1 MNIRVGK
8 DISLKWSILT
18 DGVPVPLEGR
28 ALSLTMTYP
37 DGKVQSLFFT
47 TEEHHVL
54 VSLLGRD
61 LTETGVYSLTLWE
74 NKGKGGQTAVDYIN
88 AFRLVANTSMED
100 KSVANNLRVAT
111 KNLGYSR
118 LEKTMGNGAGQEGW
132 GKEAPIGSRSIN
144 GSIYL
149 TVTGNTIETV
159 ERVQGSQGEAY
170 RCYFKALTSDG
181 GVIPN
186 LWRVGDQAYHKEYG
200 TERTYW
206 RKVVATNFTEGIDS
220 GMYHFVDLSAT
231 DCAEGSVEPQ
241 EKDEI
246 VQLGYRGDDAPERQ
260 VAIILSGEG
269 AESPYIRQ
277 HTGIKSYSLPEAEL
291 QIRPGDNSMSARV
304 SLLAGS
310 KGLKNLEEWDEV
322 EGNILQLQ
330 LDLIALQELLGIAQ
344 KEIEDNSASIAD
356 ALRDA
361 KDALENANAA
371 AIDAADAKQRFEEI
385 ADDEIISVAEK
396 HVLRTELA
404 RIKADYSDIKNEL
417 EQYEVEKEEELWA
430 AYENAYNAFKADL
443 ETKINTTGNVS
454 VGNLLTLQDTYYD
467 SRTLILDGIYKAA
480 KALADK
486 ANNAVA
492 KVEQSVKDVQ
502 EDVDTANTVAGE
514 AKAAAEQ
521 AQADADTAQAK
532 ADNAQ
537 AVADKADEKFDA
549 WAADDVIS
557 PVERK
562 GVKDELAF
570 IVADYND
577 IQNQI
582 SKYELS
588 DTETDKSIDNFTTYY
603 NWYKGNLEYVLNP
616 TNPNDILESGAVKIP
631 AAMNANQDGYYAART
646 VILEKI
652 AAAAKA
658 VADNAV
664 KIAEEAEKR
673 AEAIEEMQD
682 NINAAMET
690 LEDRMVGYEGNIA
703 EINARLDGVVENYFL
718 KGAPTLD
725 GEPVSDWVTD
735 LEKINHVGDTYT
747 NINPFTDDNGKVI
760 DEDAGKS
767 WRWCFCT
774 EDVTPSIE
782 VTDKQGN
789 KKRMH
794 WHPIA
799 DSDAVKALLEAS
811 KAMTNADGRART
823 FVTKAQPAPPYDE
836 GDLWLQGPEGDI
848 MVCKQGIHR
857 KAGESGNLDDWEKAG
872 KYVDDVGLADF
883 FEGAFSEAIKDVR
896 SQIDGKAETWYQ
908 EDDPSA
914 NWKDDI
920 TRDKHLGDLWYRP
933 SAQKNY
939 MYSLLDPS
947 GYGWKEI
954 DGVPDGVYDYVD
966 TKAQIFVGESK
977 PSAPYNINDLWL
989 KLVDGEATDI
999 YRCVESKTQE
1009 GSEEDNDWKLASY
1022 YTDSSTVAD
1031 FIRDTYGKDL
1041 EGLRAQVDGKAETWY
1056 QATDPSVSWA
1066 PSEKAKHEGDLWYNT
1081 TDGLSYIYRK
1091 GEDGKYVW
1099 EPIYSVPEEL
1109 YDALD
1114 SKSQIFVSISV
1125 PSPPYY
1131 KRDLWIV
1138 LDEKENATVIKRS
1151 LVDRVKGEGKK
1162 EDWVTACD
1170 YATKDEVDKNAGEVA
1185 ARFDSLE
1192 SDVDK
1197 AAAKLEDVYT
1207 KAEADGKIDASEAE
1221 AIAQA
1226 KAELEA
1232 AKTQLKEYT
1241 NNQIDGLSTGSQNL
1255 LVNSGFTGGFEV
1267 VALNSGST
1275 LKQMFD
1281 MFSPS
1286 LEYWDFMNTEAT
1298 ASEYTQTGKAAY
1310 LYGGM
1315 SSLSQSII
1323 HDIYPDKDYV
1333 LSFSAKG
1340 SGVDVY
1346 FGGVSATIPLTAN
1359 WDRYVWKLK
1368 TAASFTVK
1376 TLRFVPSGSMTI
1388 GDIKLEEG
1396 TIPSEWSISPYD
1408 NRSTMAKFE
1417 EGAYLQEL
1425 LKVPN
1430 KISPGSGFIETGVL
1444 NAGLIQMGDYT
1455 AGEMTRVTAGMSGN
1469 YDDEHSVAFFGGG
1482 NYAQAITTVGKYKAN
1497 PQYQP
1502 TQEELAEMA
1511 KIVLTHGGRAILEDA
1526 IVRGSIYAENGY
1538 FKGRVEANEGYFKGT
1553 VAARTVLTEVKQLT
1567 TYDDGYVIGEG
1578 TNTYYTTFYCPQLAE
1593 SAGVKTIYL
1602 PIAEQHKG
1610 MELSFFCDNRGETQK
1625 SSWQLQG
1632 SVYDSQ
1638 GHLDVINASTSNA
1651 AMSSYNTV
1659 ILSATNTMY
1668 RFISM
1673 PDQDRSNRYV
1683 WWAMQPVGGGTEYA

>member
-47 TEEHHVL
+47 TEEHHVM

-118 LEKTMGNGAGQEGW
+118 LEKTMGNGAGQEGG

-149 TVTGNTIETV
+149 TATGNTIETV

-206 RKVVATNFTEGIDS
+206 RKVVATNLTEGIDT
-220 GMYHFVDLSAT
+220 GAYHFVDLSAA

-246 VQLGYRGDDAPERQ
+246 VQLGYRGNDAPERQ

-291 QIRPGDNSMSARV
+291 QIRPGHNSMSARV
-304 SLLAGS
+304 SLLTGS

-344 KEIEDNSASIAD
+344 KDIESNSASIAD

-371 AIDAADAKQRFEEI
+371 AIDAADAKLRFEEI

-417 EQYEVEKEEELWA
+417 EQYEVEKEEELWT
-430 AYENAYNAFKADL
+430 AYEKAYNDFKADL
-443 ETKINTTGNVS
+443 EAKISTTGNVS

-467 SRTLILDGIYKAA
+467 KRTLLLDGIYKAA

-486 ANNAVA
+486 ANDAVA

-502 EDVDTANTVAGE
+502 RDVDTANTVAGE

-521 AQADADTAQAK
+521 AQADAK
-532 ADNAQ
+532 NAQ
-537 AVADKADEKFDA
+537 EAADSAQEAADKADEKFDA

-562 GVKDELAF
+562 SVKDELAF

-582 SKYELS
+582 AKYGLQ

-603 NWYKGNLEYVLNP
+603 NWYKGNLEYVLDPKN
-616 TNPNDILESGAVKIP
+616 AVDGVVEIP
-631 AAMNANQDGYYAART
+631 GAMNAHQDGYYAART

-664 KIAEEAEKR
+664 KIAEDAEKR
-673 AEAIEEMQD
+673 AEALEEVQG
-682 NINAAMET
+682 NINAAIET
-690 LEDRMVGYEGNIA
+690 LDDRMVGYEGNVA

-747 NINPFTDDNGKVI
+747 NINPFKDDKGDVI

-811 KAMTNADGRART
+811 NAMKNADGRART
-823 FVTKAQPAPPYDE
+823 FVTKAQPTPPYDE
-836 GDLWLQGPEGDI
+836 GDLWLQGPDGDI
-848 MVCKQGIHR
+848 MVCKEGIR
-857 KAGESGNLDDWEKAG
+857 RPKGDTTPADVLLKDWELACGYTDDSALNEFIDGSFSEVTKNYETLKGNVDAAGEKL
-872 KYVDDVGLADF
+872 
-883 FEGAFSEAIKDVR
+883 
-896 SQIDGKAETWYQ
+896 
-908 EDDPSA
+908 
-914 NWKDDI
+914 
-920 TRDKHLGDLWYRP
+920 
-933 SAQKNY
+933 KN
-939 MYSLLDPS
+939 
-947 GYGWKEI
+947 
-954 DGVPDGVYDYVD
+954 
-966 TKAQIFVGESK
+966 
-977 PSAPYNINDLWL
+977 
-989 KLVDGEATDI
+989 
-999 YRCVESKTQE
+999 
-1009 GSEEDNDWKLASY
+1009 
-1022 YTDSSTVAD
+1022 
-1031 FIRDTYGKDL
+1031 
-1041 EGLRAQVDGKAETWY
+1041 
-1056 QATDPSVSWA
+1056 
-1066 PSEKAKHEGDLWYNT
+1066 
-1081 TDGLSYIYRK
+1081 
-1091 GEDGKYVW
+1091 
-1099 EPIYSVPEEL
+1099 
-1109 YDALD
+1109 
-1114 SKSQIFVSISV
+1114 
-1125 PSPPYY
+1125 
-1131 KRDLWIV
+1131 
-1138 LDEKENATVIKRS
+1138 
-1151 LVDRVKGEGKK
+1151 
-1162 EDWVTACD
+1162 
-1170 YATKDEVDKNAGEVA
+1170 
-1185 ARFDSLE
+1185 
-1192 SDVDK
+1192 
-1197 AAAKLEDVYT
+1197 VYT
-1207 KAEADGKIDASEAE
+1207 IAQADGKISESEAK
-1221 AIAQA
+1221 AIAEA
-1226 KAELEA
+1226 KAELQKAENE
-1232 AKTQLKEYT
+1232 LKEYT
-1241 NNQIDGLSTGSQNL
+1241 NSQIDGLATGAQNL
-1255 LVNSGFTGGFEV
+1255 LVNSGFTGSFEV

-1275 LKQMFD
+1275 LKQMFE
-1281 MFSPS
+1281 MFSES
-1286 LEYWDFMNTEAT
+1286 LEYWKAQNAEAT
-1298 ASEYTQTGKAAY
+1298 TSEYTQTGKAAY
-1310 LYGGM
+1310 LYGSM

-1340 SGVDVY
+1340 SGVVVY
-1346 FGGVSATIPLTAN
+1346 FGGVEKNIPLTAN

-1368 TAASFTVK
+1368 TAASFDAK
-1376 TLRFVPSGSMTI
+1376 ILHFAPSGSMTI

-1430 KISPGSGFIETGVL
+1430 KISTDSGFIETGVL
-1444 NAGLIQMGDYT
+1444 NAGIIQMGDYT
-1455 AGEMTRVTAGMSGN
+1455 AGVMTRVTAGMSGN
-1469 YDDEHSVAFFGGG
+1469 YADKHSVAFFGGG
-1482 NYAQAITTVGKYKAN
+1482 SYAQAINTVTFYKEN
-1497 PQYQP
+1497 PKGTP
-1502 TQEELAEMA
+1502 SEGELAKMA

-1526 IVRGSIYAENGY
+1526 IVRGNIYANNGY
-1538 FKGRVEANEGYFKGT
+1538 FKGKIEADSGYFKGT

-1567 TYDDGYVIGEG
+1567 IHDDGYVIGEG
-1578 TNTYYTTFYCPQLAE
+1578 TGTYYTTFYCPQLAE

-1610 MELSFFCDNRGETQK
+1610 MELSFFCDNRGEAQK
-1625 SSWQLQG
+1625 ATWHLQG
-1632 SVYDSQ
+1632 SEYDSA

-1651 AMSSYNTV
+1651 AISSYNTV
-1659 ILSATNTMY
+1659 ILNATNTMY

-1673 PDQDRSNRYV
+1673 PDQKRENRHV

>member
-28 ALSLTMTYP
+28 TLSLTMTYP
-37 DGKVQSLFFT
+37 DGKVQSLLFT

-54 VSLLGRD
+54 VSLLGKD

-100 KSVANNLRVAT
+100 KSVASNLRVAT

-118 LEKTMGNGAGQEGW
+118 LEKTMGNGAGQEGG
-132 GKEAPIGSRSIN
+132 GKEAPIGSRNIN

-220 GMYHFVDLSAT
+220 GKYHFVDLSAA
-231 DCAEGSVEPQ
+231 DCAEGSAEPQ

-246 VQLGYRGDDAPERQ
+246 VQLGYRGNDAPERQ

-443 ETKINTTGNVS
+443 ETKISTTGNVS

-467 SRTLILDGIYKAA
+467 KRTLLLDGIYKAA

-486 ANNAVA
+486 ANDAVA

-502 EDVDTANTVAGE
+502 GDVDTANTVAGE

-521 AQADADTAQAK
+521 AQADAKSAQDA
-532 ADNAQ
+532 ADSAQ
-537 AVADKADEKFDA
+537 DAADEADEKFDA

-562 GVKDELAF
+562 SVKDELAF

-582 SKYELS
+582 TKYGLQ
-588 DTETDKSIDNFTTYY
+588 DTGTDKSIDNFTTYY
-603 NWYKGNLEYVLNP
+603 NWYKGNLEYVLDPKN
-616 TNPNDILESGAVKIP
+616 AVDGVVEIP
-631 AAMNANQDGYYAART
+631 DAMNAHQDGYYAART

-664 KIAEEAEKR
+664 KIAEDAEKR
-673 AEAIEEMQD
+673 AEALEEVQGS
-682 NINAAMET
+682 IYAAME
-690 LEDRMVGYEGNIA
+690 LLGDRMVGYEGNVA

-747 NINPFTDDNGKVI
+747 NINPFTDDEGNVI
-760 DEDAGKS
+760 DKDAGKS

-774 EDVTPSIE
+774 EGVTPSIE
-782 VTDKQGN
+782 VTDKQGK

-799 DSDAVKALLEAS
+799 DSDAVLALQKAAE
-811 KAMTNADGRART
+811 AMTNADGRART
-823 FVTKAQPAPPYDE
+823 FVTKAQPTPPYDE
-836 GDLWLQGPEGDI
+836 GDLWLQGPDGDI
-848 MVCKQGIHR
+848 MVCKEGTHR
-857 KAGESGNLDDWEKAG
+857 PKGDTTPANVLLKDWEKAG
-872 KYVDDVGLADF
+872 KYVDNDGLADF
-883 FEGAFSEAIKDVR
+883 FDGAFNEAIKEVR
-896 SQIDGKAETWYQ
+896 NQIDGKAETWYR
-908 EDDPSA
+908 EKDPSEE
-914 NWKDDI
+914 WKDDI
-920 TRDKHLGDLWYRP
+920 TRDRHLGDLWYNTTEK
-933 SAQKNY
+933 KNY
-939 MYSLLDPS
+939 IYQLVQ
-947 GYGWKEI
+947 GEGGARVYGWVEI

-966 TKAQIFVGESK
+966 TKAQIFVRPARPE
-977 PSAPYNINDLWL
+977 APYHTNDLWL
-989 KLVDGEATDI
+989 VLVD
-999 YRCVESKTQE
+999 SK
-1009 GSEEDNDWKLASY
+1009 
-1022 YTDSSTVAD
+1022 
-1031 FIRDTYGKDL
+1031 
-1041 EGLRAQVDGKAETWY
+1041 
-1056 QATDPSVSWA
+1056 
-1066 PSEKAKHEGDLWYNT
+1066 
-1081 TDGLSYIYRK
+1081 
-1091 GEDGKYVW
+1091 
-1099 EPIYSVPEEL
+1099 
-1109 YDALD
+1109 
-1114 SKSQIFVSISV
+1114 
-1125 PSPPYY
+1125 
-1131 KRDLWIV
+1131 
-1138 LDEKENATVIKRS
+1138 ATVIKRS
-1151 LVDRVKGEGKK
+1151 KATRLEKGTEDND
-1162 EDWVTACD
+1162 DWVLACGYTDDSALKEFIDGSFSTVTENYETLKGNVETA
-1170 YATKDEVDKNAGEVA
+1170 AE
-1185 ARFDSLE
+1185 
-1192 SDVDK
+1192 
-1197 AAAKLEDVYT
+1197 KLKDVYT
-1207 KAEADGKIDASEAE
+1207 KAEADGKIDEAEAE

-1226 KAELEA
+1226 KEDLAKAKDELE
-1232 AKTQLKEYT
+1232 KYT
-1241 NNQIDGLSTGSQNL
+1241 NNQIEGLATGAQNL
-1255 LVNSGFTGGFEV
+1255 LMNSGFTGSFEV

-1275 LKQMFD
+1275 LKQMFE
-1281 MFSPS
+1281 MFSES
-1286 LEYWDFMNTEAT
+1286 LEYWNAQNAEAT
-1298 ASEYTQTGKAAY
+1298 TSEYTQTGKAAY
-1310 LYGGM
+1310 LYGSM

-1323 HDIYPDKDYV
+1323 HGIYPDKDYV

-1340 SGVDVY
+1340 SGVVVY
-1346 FGGVSATIPLTAN
+1346 FGGVSKSIPLTAN

-1368 TAASFTVK
+1368 TAASFDAK
-1376 TLRFVPSGSMTI
+1376 ILHFAPSGSMTI

-1430 KISPGSGFIETGVL
+1430 KISTDSGFIETGVL
-1444 NAGLIQMGDYT
+1444 NAGIIQMGDYT
-1455 AGEMTRVTAGMSGN
+1455 AGVMTRVTAGMSGN
-1469 YDDEHSVAFFGGG
+1469 YADKHSVAFFGGG
-1482 NYAQAITTVGKYKAN
+1482 SYAQAINTVTYYKE
-1497 PQYQP
+1497 PP
-1502 TQEELAEMA
+1502 TVTPSEEVLKDMA

-1526 IVRGSIYAENGY
+1526 IVRGDIYANNGY
-1538 FKGRVEANEGYFKGT
+1538 FKGKIEADSGYFKGT

-1567 TYDDGYVIGEG
+1567 THDDGYVIGEG
-1578 TNTYYTTFYCPQLAE
+1578 TNTYYTTFYCPQLT
-1593 SAGVKTIYL
+1593 SDKGVKTIYL

-1610 MELSFFCDNRGETQK
+1610 MELSFFCDNRGEAQK
-1625 SSWQLQG
+1625 ASWQLQG

-1638 GHLDVINASTSNA
+1638 GHLDVINASTSNS

-1659 ILSATNTMY
+1659 ILNATNTMY

-1683 WWAMQPVGGGTEYA
+1683 WWAMQPVGGGTEYT

>member
-18 DGVPVPLEGR
+18 DGVAVPLEGR
-28 ALSLTMTYP
+28 TLSLTMTYP
-37 DGKVQSLFFT
+37 DGKVQRLLFT

-54 VSLLGRD
+54 VSLLGKD

-100 KSVANNLRVAT
+100 KSVASNLRVAT
-111 KNLGYSR
+111 KNLGYST
-118 LEKTMGNGAGQEGW
+118 LEKTMGNGAGQEGG

-206 RKVVATNFTEGIDS
+206 RKVVATNLTEGIDT
-220 GMYHFVDLSAT
+220 GAYHFVDLSAA
-231 DCAEGSVEPQ
+231 DCAEGSAEPQ

-246 VQLGYRGDDAPERQ
+246 VQLGYRGNDAPERQ

-277 HTGIKSYSLPEAEL
+277 HTGIKGYSLPEAEL
-291 QIRPGDNSMSARV
+291 QIRPGNNSMSARV

-371 AIDAADAKQRFEEI
+371 AIDAADAKLRFEEI

-417 EQYEVEKEEELWA
+417 EQYEVEKEEELWS
-430 AYENAYNAFKADL
+430 AYEKAYNAFKADL
-443 ETKINTTGNVS
+443 ETKISTTGNVS

-467 SRTLILDGIYKAA
+467 KRTLLLDGIYKAA

-502 EDVDTANTVAGE
+502 GDVDTANTVAGE
-514 AKAAAEQ
+514 AKEAAEQ
-521 AQADADTAQAK
+521 AQADAK
-532 ADNAQ
+532 NAQ
-537 AVADKADEKFDA
+537 DAADSAQEAADKADEKFDA

-562 GVKDELAF
+562 SVKDELAF

-582 SKYELS
+582 AKYGLQ
-588 DTETDKSIDNFTTYY
+588 DTGTDKSIDNFTTYY
-603 NWYKGNLEYVLNP
+603 NWYKGNLEYVLDPKN
-616 TNPNDILESGAVKIP
+616 AVDGVVEIP
-631 AAMNANQDGYYAART
+631 GAMNAHQDGYYAART

-664 KIAEEAEKR
+664 KIAEDAEKR
-673 AEAIEEMQD
+673 AEALEEVQG
-682 NINAAMET
+682 NINAAIET
-690 LEDRMVGYEGNIA
+690 LDDRMVGFEGNVA

-718 KGAPTLD
+718 KGAPTFTN
-725 GEPVSDWVTD
+725 EPAISWIEAGGKEP
-735 LEKINHVGDTYT
+735 LNHVGDTYT
-747 NINPFTDDNGKVI
+747 NVNPFTDDKGEVI
-760 DEDAGKS
+760 DKDAGKS
-767 WRWCFCT
+767 WRWCYCT
-774 EDVTPSIE
+774 DQTILKDIPYIE
-782 VTDKQGN
+782 ITIEGHTYKF
-789 KKRMH
+789 H

-799 DSDAVKALLEAS
+799 DSDAVLALQKAAE
-811 KAMTNADGRART
+811 AMTNADGRART
-823 FVTKAQPAPPYDE
+823 FVTKAQPTPPYDE
-836 GDLWLQGPEGDI
+836 GDLWLQGPDGDI
-848 MVCKQGIHR
+848 MVCKEGIR
-857 KAGESGNLDDWEKAG
+857 RPKGDTTPADVLLKDWEKAG
-872 KYVDDVGLADF
+872 KYVDNDGLADF
-883 FEGAFSEAIKDVR
+883 FDGAFNEAIKDVQN
-896 SQIDGKAETWYQ
+896 QIDGKAETWYQ
-908 EDDPSA
+908 EKDPSGE
-914 NWKDDI
+914 WKDNI
-920 TRDKHLGDLWYRP
+920 TRDKHIGDLWYNTTEN
-933 SAQKNY
+933 KNY
-939 MYSLLDPS
+939 IYRLLDS
-947 GYGWKEI
+947 GGYGWVEI

-966 TKAQIFVGESK
+966 TKAQIFVRPARPE
-977 PSAPYNINDLWL
+977 APYHVNDLWL
-989 KLVDGEATDI
+989 VLVD
-999 YRCVESKTQE
+999 
-1009 GSEEDNDWKLASY
+1009 
-1022 YTDSSTVAD
+1022 
-1031 FIRDTYGKDL
+1031 
-1041 EGLRAQVDGKAETWY
+1041 
-1056 QATDPSVSWA
+1056 
-1066 PSEKAKHEGDLWYNT
+1066 AK
-1081 TDGLSYIYRK
+1081 
-1091 GEDGKYVW
+1091 
-1099 EPIYSVPEEL
+1099 
-1109 YDALD
+1109 
-1114 SKSQIFVSISV
+1114 
-1125 PSPPYY
+1125 
-1131 KRDLWIV
+1131 
-1138 LDEKENATVIKRS
+1138 ATVIKRS
-1151 LVDRVKGEGKK
+1151 METRLKKGTESDD
-1162 EDWVTACD
+1162 DWVPACSYTDDSALKEFIDGSFSKVTAN
-1170 YATKDEVDKNAGEVA
+1170 YEELKGNVD
-1185 ARFDSLE
+1185 
-1192 SDVDK
+1192 
-1197 AAAKLEDVYT
+1197 AAAKELEDVYR
-1207 KAEADGKIDASEAE
+1207 KSEADGKIDEAE
-1221 AIAQA
+1221 AKAIAQA
-1226 KAELEA
+1226 KAELQK
-1232 AKTQLKEYT
+1232 AKKELEEYT
-1241 NNQIDGLSTGSQNL
+1241 NNQIGGLATGAQNL

-1275 LKQMFD
+1275 LKQMFE
-1281 MFSPS
+1281 MFSAK
-1286 LEYWDFMNTEAT
+1286 LEYWNAQNAEAT
-1298 ASEYTQTGKAAY
+1298 TSEYTQTGKAAY
-1310 LYGGM
+1310 LYGSM

-1340 SGVDVY
+1340 SGVVVY
-1346 FGGVSATIPLTAN
+1346 FGGVEKNIPLTAN

-1368 TAASFTVK
+1368 TAASFDAK
-1376 TLRFVPSGSMTI
+1376 ILHFAPSGSMTI

-1430 KISPGSGFIETGVL
+1430 KISTDSGFIETGVL
-1444 NAGLIQMGDYT
+1444 NAGIIQMGDYT
-1455 AGEMTRVTAGMSGN
+1455 AGVMTRVTAGMSGN
-1469 YDDEHSVAFFGGG
+1469 YADEHSVAFFGGG
-1482 NYAQAITTVGKYKAN
+1482 SYAQALNTVTYYRENAKGT
-1497 PQYQP
+1497 PS
-1502 TQEELAEMA
+1502 EGELAEMA

-1526 IVRGSIYAENGY
+1526 IVRGDIYANNGY
-1538 FKGRVEANEGYFKGT
+1538 FKGKIEADSGYFKGT

-1567 TYDDGYVIGEG
+1567 IHDDGYVIGEG
-1578 TNTYYTTFYCPQLAE
+1578 TGTYYTTFYCPQLAE

-1610 MELSFFCDNRGETQK
+1610 MELSFFCDNRGEAQK
-1625 SSWQLQG
+1625 ATWHLQG
-1632 SVYDSQ
+1632 SEYDSA

-1651 AMSSYNTV
+1651 AISSYNTV
-1659 ILSATNTMY
+1659 ILNATNTMY

-1673 PDQDRSNRYV
+1673 PDQKRDNRYV

>member
-8 DISLKWSILT
+8 DISLVWTILT
-18 DGVPVPLEGR
+18 EGMPEPLEGR
-28 ALSLTMTYP
+28 ELRLDVTDPSGAVTTVPFSVTENKVEFNLY
-37 DGKVQSLFFT
+37 GK
-47 TEEHHVL
+47 
-54 VSLLGRD
+54 D
-61 LTETGVYSLTLWE
+61 LAKTGAYTLTLWE
-74 NKGKGGQTAVDYIN
+74 NKGDVGQTAVDCVS
-88 AFRLVANTSMED
+88 AFRLVENTLLED
-100 KSVANNLRVAT
+100 DEEEGSNMRAAT
-111 KNLGYSR
+111 VDLGYSNLGHAISVVAVGGGAGR
-118 LEKTMGNGAGQEGW
+118 GTRHINGA
-132 GKEAPIGSRSIN
+132 I
-144 GSIYL
+144 L
-149 TVTGNTIETV
+149 MTVTGNTIEAV
-159 ERVQGSQGEAY
+159 NERETGFGRVY
-170 RCYFKALTSDG
+170 RCYWKKISNGEAAG
-181 GVIPN
+181 N
-186 LWRVGDQAYHKEYG
+186 LWEIGDQAVCSSLG
-200 TERTYW
+200 GGRAYW
-206 RKVVATNFTEGIDS
+206 RLVTGTDMSEGEDMP
-220 GMYHFVDLSAT
+220 GYHFVDLSAT

-246 VQLGYRGDDAPERQ
+246 VQLGYRGNDAPERQ

-269 AESPYIRQ
+269 AGSPYIRQ

-330 LDLIALQELLGIAQ
+330 LGLIALQELLGIAQ

-371 AIDAADAKQRFEEI
+371 AIDAADAKLRFEEI

-417 EQYEVEKEEELWA
+417 EQYEVEKEEELWV

-454 VGNLLTLQDTYYD
+454 VGNLLALQDTYYNK
-467 SRTLILDGIYKAA
+467 RTLLLDGIYKAA

-486 ANNAVA
+486 ANNAAA
-492 KVEQSVKDVQ
+492 KVEESVKDVQ
-502 EDVDTANTVAGE
+502 EDVKTANTVANE
-514 AKAAAEQ
+514 AKSAAEQ
-521 AQADADTAQAK
+521 AKADAKNAQDA

-537 AVADKADEKFDA
+537 DAADNADAKFDS

-562 GVKDELAF
+562 SVKDELAF

-582 SKYELS
+582 AKYGLQ
-588 DTETDKSIDNFTTYY
+588 DTGTDKSIDNFTTYY
-603 NWYKGNLEYVLNP
+603 NWYKGNLEYVLDPKN
-616 TNPNDILESGAVKIP
+616 AVDGVVEIP
-631 AAMNANQDGYYAART
+631 DAMNAHQDGYYAART

-664 KIAEEAEKR
+664 KIAEDAEKR
-673 AEAIEEMQD
+673 AEALEEVQD
-682 NINAAMET
+682 NITAAMET
-690 LEDRMVGYEGNIA
+690 LEDRMVGYEDNIA

-747 NINPFTDDNGKVI
+747 NINPFTDDEGDVI

-823 FVTKAQPAPPYDE
+823 FVTKAQPTPPYDE
-836 GDLWLQGPEGDI
+836 GDLWLQGPDGDI
-848 MVCKQGIHR
+848 MVCKEGIR
-857 KAGESGNLDDWEKAG
+857 RPKGDTTPADVLLKDWEKAG
-872 KYVDDVGLADF
+872 KYVDNDGLADF
-883 FEGAFSEAIKDVR
+883 FDGAFNEAIKDVQN
-896 SQIDGKAETWYQ
+896 QIDGKAETWYR
-908 EDDPSA
+908 EKDPSGE
-914 NWKDDI
+914 WKDNI
-920 TRDKHLGDLWYRP
+920 TRDKHIGDLWYNTTEK
-933 SAQKNY
+933 KNY
-939 MYSLLDPS
+939 IYRPLDS
-947 GYGWKEI
+947 GGYGWVEI

-966 TKAQIFVGESK
+966 TKAQIFVRPARPE
-977 PSAPYNINDLWL
+977 APYHVNDLWL
-989 KLVDGEATDI
+989 VLVD
-999 YRCVESKTQE
+999 
-1009 GSEEDNDWKLASY
+1009 
-1022 YTDSSTVAD
+1022 
-1031 FIRDTYGKDL
+1031 
-1041 EGLRAQVDGKAETWY
+1041 
-1056 QATDPSVSWA
+1056 
-1066 PSEKAKHEGDLWYNT
+1066 AK
-1081 TDGLSYIYRK
+1081 
-1091 GEDGKYVW
+1091 
-1099 EPIYSVPEEL
+1099 
-1109 YDALD
+1109 
-1114 SKSQIFVSISV
+1114 
-1125 PSPPYY
+1125 
-1131 KRDLWIV
+1131 
-1138 LDEKENATVIKRS
+1138 ATVIKRS
-1151 LVDRVKGEGKK
+1151 METRLKKGTESDD
-1162 EDWVTACD
+1162 DWVPACSYTDDSALKEFIDGSFSKVTAN
-1170 YATKDEVDKNAGEVA
+1170 YEELKGNVD
-1185 ARFDSLE
+1185 
-1192 SDVDK
+1192 
-1197 AAAKLEDVYT
+1197 AAAKELEDVYR
-1207 KAEADGKIDASEAE
+1207 KSEADGKIDEAE
-1221 AIAQA
+1221 AKAIAQA
-1226 KAELEA
+1226 KAELQK
-1232 AKTQLKEYT
+1232 AKKELEEYT
-1241 NNQIDGLSTGSQNL
+1241 NNQIEGLATGAQNL
-1255 LVNSGFTGGFEV
+1255 LVNSGFTGSFEV

-1275 LKQMFD
+1275 LKQMFE
-1281 MFSPS
+1281 MFSES
-1286 LEYWDFMNTEAT
+1286 LEYWKAQNAEAT
-1298 ASEYTQTGKAAY
+1298 TSEYTQTGKAAY
-1310 LYGGM
+1310 LYGSM

-1340 SGVDVY
+1340 SGVVVY
-1346 FGGVSATIPLTAN
+1346 FGGVEKHIPLTAN

-1368 TAASFTVK
+1368 TAASFDAK
-1376 TLRFVPSGSMTI
+1376 ILHFAPSGSMTI

-1430 KISPGSGFIETGVL
+1430 KINQDSGFIETGVL
-1444 NAGLIQMGDYT
+1444 NAGIIQMGDYT

-1469 YDDEHSVAFFGGG
+1469 YADKHSVAFFGGG
-1482 NYAQAITTVGKYKAN
+1482 SYAQAINTVTYYIEN
-1497 PQYQP
+1497 PKVTP
-1502 TQEELAEMA
+1502 SEEVLKDMA

-1526 IVRGSIYAENGY
+1526 IVRGDIYANNGY
-1538 FKGRVEANEGYFKGT
+1538 FKGKIEADSGYFKGT

-1567 TYDDGYVIGEG
+1567 IHDDGYVIGEG
-1578 TNTYYTTFYCPQLAE
+1578 TGTYYTTFYCPQLAE

-1610 MELSFFCDNRGETQK
+1610 MELSFFCDNRGEAQK
-1625 SSWQLQG
+1625 ATWHLQG
-1632 SVYDSQ
+1632 SEYDSA

-1651 AMSSYNTV
+1651 AISSYNTV
-1659 ILSATNTMY
+1659 ILNATNTMY

>member
-8 DISLKWSILT
+8 DISLVWTILT
-18 DGVPVPLEGR
+18 EGMPEPLEGR
-28 ALSLTMTYP
+28 ELRLDVTDPSGAVTTVPFSVTENKVEFNLY
-37 DGKVQSLFFT
+37 GK
-47 TEEHHVL
+47 
-54 VSLLGRD
+54 D
-61 LTETGVYSLTLWE
+61 LAKTGAYTLTLWE
-74 NKGKGGQTAVDYIN
+74 NKGDVGQTAVDCVS
-88 AFRLVANTSMED
+88 AFRLVENTLLED
-100 KSVANNLRVAT
+100 DEEEGSNMRAAT
-111 KNLGYSR
+111 VDLGYSNLGHAISVVAVGGGAGR
-118 LEKTMGNGAGQEGW
+118 GTRHINGA
-132 GKEAPIGSRSIN
+132 I
-144 GSIYL
+144 L
-149 TVTGNTIETV
+149 MTVTGNTIEAV
-159 ERVQGSQGEAY
+159 NERETGFGRVY
-170 RCYFKALTSDG
+170 RCYWKKISNGEAAG
-181 GVIPN
+181 N
-186 LWRVGDQAYHKEYG
+186 LWEIGDQAVCSSLG
-200 TERTYW
+200 GGRAYW
-206 RKVVATNFTEGIDS
+206 RLVTGTDMSEGEDMP
-220 GMYHFVDLSAT
+220 GYHFVDLSAT

-246 VQLGYRGDDAPERQ
+246 VQLGYRGNDAPERQ

-277 HTGIKSYSLPEAEL
+277 HTGIKGYSLPEAEL

-443 ETKINTTGNVS
+443 ETKISTTGNVS
-454 VGNLLTLQDTYYD
+454 VGYLLTLQDTYYD
-467 SRTLILDGIYKAA
+467 TRTLLLDGIYKAA

-502 EDVDTANTVAGE
+502 GDVDTANTVAGE
-514 AKAAAEQ
+514 AKAAADK
-521 AQADADTAQAK
+521 AQADAK
-532 ADNAQ
+532 NAQ
-537 AVADKADEKFDA
+537 EAADSAQEAADKADEKFDA

-562 GVKDELAF
+562 SVKDELAF
-570 IVADYND
+570 VVADYND

-582 SKYELS
+582 AKYGLQ
-588 DTETDKSIDNFTTYY
+588 DTGTDKSIDNFTTYY
-603 NWYKGNLEYVLNP
+603 NWYKGNLEYVLDPKN
-616 TNPNDILESGAVKIP
+616 AVDGVVEIP
-631 AAMNANQDGYYAART
+631 GAMNAHQDGYYAART

-664 KIAEEAEKR
+664 KIAEDAEKR
-673 AEAIEEMQD
+673 AEALEEVQG
-682 NINAAMET
+682 NINAAIET
-690 LEDRMVGYEGNIA
+690 LDDRMVGYEGNVA

-718 KGAPTLD
+718 KGAPTLN
-725 GEPVSDWVTD
+725 GEPVSDWETD

-747 NINPFTDDNGKVI
+747 NINPFKDDKGDVI

-774 EDVTPSIE
+774 ENITPHIKVTGK
-782 VTDKQGN
+782 DG
-789 KKRMH
+789 KKHYVH

-811 KAMTNADGRART
+811 NAMKNADGRART
-823 FVTKAQPAPPYDE
+823 FVTKAQPTPPYDE
-836 GDLWLQGPEGDI
+836 GDLWLQGPDGDI
-848 MVCKQGIHR
+848 MVCKEGIR
-857 KAGESGNLDDWEKAG
+857 RPKGDTTPADVLLKDWEKAG
-872 KYVDDVGLADF
+872 KYVDNDGLADF
-883 FEGAFSEAIKDVR
+883 FDGAFNEAIKDVQN
-896 SQIDGKAETWYQ
+896 QIDGKAETWYQ
-908 EDDPSA
+908 EKDPSGE
-914 NWKDDI
+914 WKDNI
-920 TRDKHLGDLWYRP
+920 TRDKHIGDLWYKP

-939 MYSLLDPS
+939 IYSRLDP
-947 GYGWKEI
+947 GHGWKEI

-966 TKAQIFVGESK
+966 TKAQIFVRPARPE
-977 PSAPYNINDLWL
+977 APYHVNDLWL
-989 KLVDGEATDI
+989 VLVD
-999 YRCVESKTQE
+999 
-1009 GSEEDNDWKLASY
+1009 
-1022 YTDSSTVAD
+1022 
-1031 FIRDTYGKDL
+1031 
-1041 EGLRAQVDGKAETWY
+1041 
-1056 QATDPSVSWA
+1056 
-1066 PSEKAKHEGDLWYNT
+1066 AK
-1081 TDGLSYIYRK
+1081 
-1091 GEDGKYVW
+1091 
-1099 EPIYSVPEEL
+1099 
-1109 YDALD
+1109 
-1114 SKSQIFVSISV
+1114 
-1125 PSPPYY
+1125 
-1131 KRDLWIV
+1131 
-1138 LDEKENATVIKRS
+1138 ATVIKRS
-1151 LVDRVKGEGKK
+1151 METRLKKGTESDD
-1162 EDWVTACD
+1162 DWVPACSYTDDSALKEFIDGSFSKVTAN
-1170 YATKDEVDKNAGEVA
+1170 YEELKGN
-1185 ARFDSLE
+1185 
-1192 SDVDK
+1192 VDK
-1197 AAAKLEDVYT
+1197 AAANLKNVYT
-1207 KAEADGKIDASEAE
+1207 KADANGVISEAE
-1221 AIAQA
+1221 ARAIAQA
-1226 KAELEA
+1226 KAELQK
-1232 AKTQLKEYT
+1232 AKKELEEYT
-1241 NNQIDGLSTGSQNL
+1241 SNQIDGLATGAQNL
-1255 LVNSGFTGGFEV
+1255 LVNSGFTGSFEV

-1275 LKQMFD
+1275 LKQMFE
-1281 MFSPS
+1281 MFSES
-1286 LEYWDFMNTEAT
+1286 LEYWNAQNAEAT
-1298 ASEYTQTGKAAY
+1298 TSEYTQTGKAAY
-1310 LYGGM
+1310 LYGSM

-1340 SGVDVY
+1340 SGVVVY
-1346 FGGVSATIPLTAN
+1346 FGGVEKYIPLTAN

-1368 TAASFTVK
+1368 TAASFDAK
-1376 TLRFVPSGSMTI
+1376 ILHFAPSGSMTI

-1444 NAGLIQMGDYT
+1444 NAGIIQMGDYT

-1469 YDDEHSVAFFGGG
+1469 YADEHSVAFFGGG
-1482 NYAQAITTVGKYKAN
+1482 SYAQALATVTHYREN
-1497 PQYQP
+1497 PTVKP
-1502 TQEELAEMA
+1502 SEEVLETMA

-1526 IVRGSIYAENGY
+1526 IVRGDIYANNGY
-1538 FKGRVEANEGYFKGT
+1538 FKGKIEADSGYFKGT

-1567 TYDDGYVIGEG
+1567 RDDDGYVIGEG
-1578 TNTYYTTFYCPQLAE
+1578 TGTYYTTFYCPQLTGDK
-1593 SAGVKTIYL
+1593 GVKTIYL

-1659 ILSATNTMY
+1659 ILNATNTMY

>member
-8 DISLKWSILT
+8 DISLVWTILT
-18 DGVPVPLEGR
+18 EGMPEPLEGR
-28 ALSLTMTYP
+28 ELRLDVTDPSGAVTTVPFSVTENKVGFSLY
-37 DGKVQSLFFT
+37 GK
-47 TEEHHVL
+47 
-54 VSLLGRD
+54 D
-61 LTETGVYSLTLWE
+61 LAKTGAYTLTLWE
-74 NKGKGGQTAVDYIN
+74 NKGKEGQTAVDCVS
-88 AFRLVANTSMED
+88 AFRLVENTLLED
-100 KSVANNLRVAT
+100 DEEEGSNMRAAT
-111 KNLGYSR
+111 VDLGYAS
-118 LEKTMGNGAGQEGW
+118 LEHAVSVVAVGGGAGRGTRHINGA
-132 GKEAPIGSRSIN
+132 I
-144 GSIYL
+144 L
-149 TVTGNTIETV
+149 MTVTGNTIEAV
-159 ERVQGSQGEAY
+159 NERETNFGRVY
-170 RCYFKALTSDG
+170 RCYWKKTSNG
-181 GVIPN
+181 EAAGN
-186 LWRVGDQAYHKEYG
+186 LWEIGDQAVCSSLG
-200 TERTYW
+200 GGRTYW
-206 RKVVATNFTEGIDS
+206 RLVTGTDMSEGEDMP
-220 GMYHFVDLSAT
+220 GYHFVDLSAT
-231 DCAEGSVEPQ
+231 DCAEGSAEPQ

-246 VQLGYRGDDAPERQ
+246 VQLGYRGNDAPERQ

-291 QIRPGDNSMSARV
+291 QIRPGHNSMSARV

-344 KEIEDNSASIAD
+344 KDIESNSASIAD

-404 RIKADYSDIKNEL
+404 RIKADYSDINNEL

-443 ETKINTTGNVS
+443 ETKITTTGNVS

-467 SRTLILDGIYKAA
+467 TRTLLLDGIYKAA

-502 EDVDTANTVAGE
+502 GDVDTANTVAGE

-521 AQADADTAQAK
+521 AQADAK
-532 ADNAQ
+532 NAQ
-537 AVADKADEKFDA
+537 EAADSAQEAADKADEKFDA

-562 GVKDELAF
+562 SVKDELAF

-582 SKYELS
+582 AKYGLQ

-603 NWYKGNLEYVLNP
+603 NWYKGNLEYVLDPKN
-616 TNPNDILESGAVKIP
+616 AVDGVVEIP
-631 AAMNANQDGYYAART
+631 DAMNAHQDGYYAART
-646 VILEKI
+646 AILEKI

-664 KIAEEAEKR
+664 KIAEDAEKR
-673 AEAIEEMQD
+673 AEALEEVQGT
-682 NINAAMET
+682 INAAIET
-690 LEDRMVGYEGNIA
+690 LGDKMVGYEGNVA

-747 NINPFTDDNGKVI
+747 NINPFTDDKGNVI

-811 KAMTNADGRART
+811 NAMKNADGRART
-823 FVTKAQPAPPYDE
+823 FVTKAQPTPPYDE

-848 MVCKQGIHR
+848 MVCKEGIHR
-857 KAGESGNLDDWEKAG
+857 PKGDTTPANVLLKDWEKAG
-872 KYVDDVGLADF
+872 KYVDNDGLADF
-883 FEGAFSEAIKDVR
+883 FSGAFSEAIKDVQ

-908 EDDPSA
+908 EADPSA
-914 NWKDDI
+914 NWKDN
-920 TRDKHLGDLWYRP
+920 TTKDKHLGDLWYKP

-966 TKAQIFVGESK
+966 TKAQIFVGPK
-977 PSAPYNINDLWL
+977 VPSPPYHINDLWL
-989 KLVDGEATDI
+989 V
-999 YRCVESKTQE
+999 
-1009 GSEEDNDWKLASY
+1009 
-1022 YTDSSTVAD
+1022 
-1031 FIRDTYGKDL
+1031 F
-1041 EGLRAQVDGKAETWY
+1041 VDGK
-1056 QATDPSVSWA
+1056 P
-1066 PSEKAKHEGDLWYNT
+1066 
-1081 TDGLSYIYRK
+1081 
-1091 GEDGKYVW
+1091 
-1099 EPIYSVPEEL
+1099 
-1109 YDALD
+1109 
-1114 SKSQIFVSISV
+1114 
-1125 PSPPYY
+1125 
-1131 KRDLWIV
+1131 
-1138 LDEKENATVIKRS
+1138 TVIKRCKAS
-1151 LVDRVKGEGKK
+1151 RTQGTGVESDWELACGYTDDSALNEFINGSFQEVTSNYETLKGNVD
-1162 EDWVTACD
+1162 A
-1170 YATKDEVDKNAGEVA
+1170 AGE
-1185 ARFDSLE
+1185 
-1192 SDVDK
+1192 
-1197 AAAKLEDVYT
+1197 KLKDVYT
-1207 KAEADGKIDASEAE
+1207 KAEADGKIDEAE
-1221 AIAQA
+1221 AQAIAEA
-1226 KAELEA
+1226 KADLEKAKKELE
-1232 AKTQLKEYT
+1232 EYT
-1241 NNQIDGLSTGSQNL
+1241 NNQIDGLATGAQNL

-1275 LKQMFD
+1275 LKQMFE

-1286 LEYWDFMNTEAT
+1286 LEYWGFMNTEVVT
-1298 ASEYTQTGKAAY
+1298 DEYTQTGKAAY

-1340 SGVDVY
+1340 GGVDVY

-1368 TAASFTVK
+1368 TAASFATK

-1430 KISPGSGFIETGVL
+1430 KIDQESGFIETGVL
-1444 NAGLIQMGDYT
+1444 NAGIIQMGDYT
-1455 AGEMTRVTAGMSGN
+1455 AGVMTKVTAGMSGN
-1469 YDDEHSVAFFGGG
+1469 YDNEHSVAFFGGG
-1482 NYAQAITTVGKYKAN
+1482 SYAQALNAVTYYREN
-1497 PQYQP
+1497 PTLQP
-1502 TQEELAEMA
+1502 SEEVLKTMA

-1526 IVRGSIYAENGY
+1526 IVRGDIYANNGY
-1538 FKGRVEANEGYFKGT
+1538 FRGKIEADSGYFKGT

-1567 TYDDGYVIGEG
+1567 KDDDGYVIGDKG
-1578 TNTYYTTFYCPQLAE
+1578 IYYTTFYCPQLKSDE
-1593 SAGVKTIYL
+1593 GVKTIYL

-1610 MELSFFCDNRGETQK
+1610 MELSFFCDNRGAGQK
-1625 SSWQLQG
+1625 SSWHLQG

-1659 ILSATNTMY
+1659 ILNATNTMY

-1673 PDQDRSNRYV
+1673 PDQDRGNRYV

>member
-18 DGVPVPLEGR
+18 DGEPVPLEGR

-47 TEEHHVL
+47 KEEHHVL
-54 VSLLGRD
+54 VSLLGKD

-100 KSVANNLRVAT
+100 KSVASNLRVAT
-111 KNLGYSR
+111 KNLGYST
-118 LEKTMGNGAGQEGW
+118 LEKTMGNGAGQEGG
-132 GKEAPIGSRSIN
+132 GKEAPMGSRSIN

-149 TVTGNTIETV
+149 TVTGNTVETV

-206 RKVVATNFTEGIDS
+206 RKVVATNFTEGIVS
-220 GMYHFVDLSAT
+220 GMYHFVDLSAA
-231 DCAEGSVEPQ
+231 DCAEGSAEPQ

-246 VQLGYRGDDAPERQ
+246 VQLGYRGNDAPERQ
-260 VAIILSGEG
+260 VAIILSGDG

-291 QIRPGDNSMSARV
+291 QIRPGHNSMSARV

-310 KGLKNLEEWDEV
+310 KGLKNLEEWGEV

-430 AYENAYNAFKADL
+430 AYEKAYNDFKADL
-443 ETKINTTGNVS
+443 ETKISTTGNVS

-467 SRTLILDGIYKAA
+467 KRTLLLDGIYKAA

-486 ANNAVA
+486 ANDAVA

-502 EDVDTANTVAGE
+502 GDVDTANTVAGE
-514 AKAAAEQ
+514 AKEAAEQ
-521 AQADADTAQAK
+521 AQADAK
-532 ADNAQ
+532 NAQ
-537 AVADKADEKFDA
+537 DAADSAQEAADKADEKFDA

-562 GVKDELAF
+562 SVKDELAF

-582 SKYELS
+582 TKYGLQ
-588 DTETDKSIDNFTTYY
+588 DTGTDKSIDNFTTYY
-603 NWYKGNLEYVLNP
+603 NWYKGNLEYVLDPKNAV
-616 TNPNDILESGAVKIP
+616 DGVVKIP
-631 AAMNANQDGYYAART
+631 DAMDTHQDGYYAART

-664 KIAEEAEKR
+664 KIAEDAEKR
-673 AEAIEEMQD
+673 AEELEEVQG
-682 NINAAMET
+682 NINAAIQT
-690 LEDRMVGYEGNIA
+690 LDDRMVGYEGNVA

-718 KGAPTLD
+718 KGAPTLE
-725 GEPVSDWVTD
+725 GEPVSDWGTD

-747 NINPFTDDNGKVI
+747 NINPFTDDEGNVI
-760 DEDAGKS
+760 DKDAGKS

-774 EDVTPSIE
+774 EGVTPSIG
-782 VTDKQGN
+782 VTDKQG
-789 KKRMH
+789 KEKRMH

-811 KAMTNADGRART
+811 NAMKNADGRART
-823 FVTKAQPAPPYDE
+823 FVTKAQPTPPYDE
-836 GDLWLQGPEGDI
+836 GDLWLQGPDGDI
-848 MVCKQGIHR
+848 MVCKEGTHR
-857 KAGESGNLDDWEKAG
+857 PKGDTTPANVLLKDWEKAG
-872 KYVDDVGLADF
+872 KYVDNDGLADF
-883 FEGAFSEAIKDVR
+883 FDGAFNEAIKDVKN
-896 SQIDGKAETWYQ
+896 QIDGKAETWYR
-908 EDDPSA
+908 EKDPSEE
-914 NWKDDI
+914 WKDDM
-920 TRDKHLGDLWYRP
+920 TRDKHLGDLWYNTTEK
-933 SAQKNY
+933 KNY
-939 MYSLLDPS
+939 IYQLVQ
-947 GYGWKEI
+947 GEGGAWVYGWVEI

-966 TKAQIFVGESK
+966 TKAQIFVRPARPE
-977 PSAPYNINDLWL
+977 APYHTNDLWL
-989 KLVDGEATDI
+989 VLVD
-999 YRCVESKTQE
+999 SK
-1009 GSEEDNDWKLASY
+1009 
-1022 YTDSSTVAD
+1022 
-1031 FIRDTYGKDL
+1031 
-1041 EGLRAQVDGKAETWY
+1041 
-1056 QATDPSVSWA
+1056 
-1066 PSEKAKHEGDLWYNT
+1066 
-1081 TDGLSYIYRK
+1081 
-1091 GEDGKYVW
+1091 
-1099 EPIYSVPEEL
+1099 
-1109 YDALD
+1109 
-1114 SKSQIFVSISV
+1114 
-1125 PSPPYY
+1125 
-1131 KRDLWIV
+1131 
-1138 LDEKENATVIKRS
+1138 ATVIKRS
-1151 LVDRVKGEGKK
+1151 KATRLEKGTEDND
-1162 EDWVTACD
+1162 DWVLACGYTD
-1170 YATKDEVDKNAGEVA
+1170 
-1185 ARFDSLE
+1185 DSALE
-1192 SDVDK
+1192 KFINGDFAKVNGKYDDLETSVE
-1197 AAAKLEDVYT
+1197 AAAKKLEDVYT
-1207 KAEADGKIDASEAE
+1207 KADADGKISESEAK

-1232 AKTQLKEYT
+1232 AKKELEEYT
-1241 NNQIDGLSTGSQNL
+1241 NNQIDGLATGAQNL

-1275 LKQMFD
+1275 LKQMFE
-1281 MFSPS
+1281 MFSAK
-1286 LEYWDFMNTEAT
+1286 LEYWNAQNVEAT
-1298 ASEYTQTGKAAY
+1298 TSEYTQTGKAAY
-1310 LYGGM
+1310 LYGSM

-1346 FGGVSATIPLTAN
+1346 FGGVSKNIPLTAN

-1368 TAASFTVK
+1368 TAASFDAK
-1376 TLRFVPSGSMTI
+1376 ILHFAPSGSMTI

-1430 KISPGSGFIETGVL
+1430 KINTGSGFIETGVL
-1444 NAGLIQMGDYT
+1444 NAGIIQMGDYT

-1469 YDDEHSVAFFGGG
+1469 YADEHSVAFFGGG
-1482 NYAQAITTVGKYKAN
+1482 SYAQAITTVTHYIEN
-1497 PQYQP
+1497 PKVTP
-1502 TQEELAEMA
+1502 SKEELAKMA

-1526 IVRGSIYAENGY
+1526 IVRGDIYANNGY
-1538 FKGRVEANEGYFKGT
+1538 FKGKIEADSGYFKGT

-1567 TYDDGYVIGEG
+1567 SDDDGYVIGEG
-1578 TNTYYTTFYCPQLAE
+1578 TGTYYTTFYCPQLT
-1593 SAGVKTIYL
+1593 SDKGVKTIYL

-1610 MELSFFCDNRGETQK
+1610 MELSFFCDQRGDAEK
-1625 SSWQLQG
+1625 SSWRLEGQVIGEDEKGPLL
-1632 SVYDSQ
+1632 DSINYATVENPDL
-1638 GHLDVINASTSNA
+1638 GTGRHNDVKLKSKGTL
-1651 AMSSYNTV
+1651 YK
-1659 ILSATNTMY
+1659 
-1668 RFISM
+1668 FISM
-1673 PDQDRSNRYV
+1673 YNQSVSRWD
-1683 WWAMQPVGGGTEYA
+1683 WWALQLM

>member
-18 DGVPVPLEGR
+18 DGMPVPLEGR

-47 TEEHHVL
+47 TEEHHVM

-118 LEKTMGNGAGQEGW
+118 LEKTMGSGAGQEGG

-159 ERVQGSQGEAY
+159 ERVQGSQGEVY
-170 RCYFKALTSDG
+170 RCYFKAFTSDG

-220 GMYHFVDLSAT
+220 GMYHFVDLSAA
-231 DCAEGSVEPQ
+231 DCAEGSAEPQ

-246 VQLGYRGDDAPERQ
+246 VQLGYRGNDAPERQ

-291 QIRPGDNSMSARV
+291 QIRPWHNSMSARV

-344 KEIEDNSASIAD
+344 KDIESNSASIAD

-371 AIDAADAKQRFEEI
+371 AIDAADAKLRFEEI
-385 ADDEIISVAEK
+385 ANDEIISVAEK

-417 EQYEVEKEEELWA
+417 EQYEVENEEQLWA
-430 AYENAYNAFKADL
+430 AYEKAYNDFKADL
-443 ETKINTTGNVS
+443 ETKISTTGNVS

-467 SRTLILDGIYKAA
+467 KRTLLLDGIYKAA

-486 ANNAVA
+486 ANDAVA

-502 EDVDTANTVAGE
+502 GDVDTANTVAGE
-514 AKAAAEQ
+514 AKAAADK
-521 AQADADTAQAK
+521 AQADAK
-532 ADNAQ
+532 NAQ
-537 AVADKADEKFDA
+537 EAADSAQEAADKADEKFDA

-562 GVKDELAF
+562 SVKDELAF

-582 SKYELS
+582 AKYGLQ

-603 NWYKGNLEYVLNP
+603 NWYKGNLEYVLDPKN
-616 TNPNDILESGAVKIP
+616 AVDGVVEIP
-631 AAMNANQDGYYAART
+631 GAMNAHQDGYYAART

-664 KIAEEAEKR
+664 KIAEDAEKR
-673 AEAIEEMQD
+673 AEALEEVQG
-682 NINAAMET
+682 NINAAIET
-690 LEDRMVGYEGNIA
+690 LDDRMVGYEGNVA

-747 NINPFTDDNGKVI
+747 NINPFKDDKGDVI

-811 KAMTNADGRART
+811 NAMKNADGRART
-823 FVTKAQPAPPYDE
+823 FVTKAQPTPPYDE
-836 GDLWLQGPEGDI
+836 GDLWLQGPDGDI
-848 MVCKQGIHR
+848 MVCKEGIR
-857 KAGESGNLDDWEKAG
+857 RPKGDTTPADVLLKDWEKAG
-872 KYVDDVGLADF
+872 KYVDNDGLADF
-883 FEGAFSEAIKDVR
+883 FDGAFNEAIKDVQN
-896 SQIDGKAETWYQ
+896 QIDGKAETWYQ
-908 EDDPSA
+908 EKDPSGE
-914 NWKDDI
+914 WKDNI
-920 TRDKHLGDLWYRP
+920 TRDKHIGDLWYNTTEK
-933 SAQKNY
+933 KNY
-939 MYSLLDPS
+939 IYRLLDS
-947 GYGWKEI
+947 GGYGWVEI

-966 TKAQIFVGESK
+966 TKAQIFVRPARPE
-977 PSAPYNINDLWL
+977 APYHVNDLWL
-989 KLVDGEATDI
+989 VLVDD
-999 YRCVESKTQE
+999 K
-1009 GSEEDNDWKLASY
+1009 
-1022 YTDSSTVAD
+1022 
-1031 FIRDTYGKDL
+1031 
-1041 EGLRAQVDGKAETWY
+1041 
-1056 QATDPSVSWA
+1056 
-1066 PSEKAKHEGDLWYNT
+1066 
-1081 TDGLSYIYRK
+1081 
-1091 GEDGKYVW
+1091 
-1099 EPIYSVPEEL
+1099 
-1109 YDALD
+1109 
-1114 SKSQIFVSISV
+1114 
-1125 PSPPYY
+1125 
-1131 KRDLWIV
+1131 
-1138 LDEKENATVIKRS
+1138 ATVIKRS
-1151 LVDRVKGEGKK
+1151 KATRLKKGTESDD
-1162 EDWVTACD
+1162 DWVPACSYTDDSALKEFIDGSFSKVTAN
-1170 YATKDEVDKNAGEVA
+1170 YEELKGNVD
-1185 ARFDSLE
+1185 
-1192 SDVDK
+1192 
-1197 AAAKLEDVYT
+1197 AAAKELEDVYR
-1207 KAEADGKIDASEAE
+1207 KSEADGKIDESEAK
-1221 AIAQA
+1221 AIARA

-1232 AKTQLKEYT
+1232 AKKELEEYT
-1241 NNQIDGLSTGSQNL
+1241 NNQIDGLATGAQNL
-1255 LVNSGFTGGFEV
+1255 LVNSGFTGSFEV

-1275 LKQMFD
+1275 LKQMFE
-1281 MFSPS
+1281 MFSES
-1286 LEYWDFMNTEAT
+1286 LEYWKAQNAEAT
-1298 ASEYTQTGKAAY
+1298 TSEYTQTGKAAY
-1310 LYGGM
+1310 LYGSM

-1340 SGVDVY
+1340 SGVVVY
-1346 FGGVSATIPLTAN
+1346 FGGVEKNIPLTAN

-1368 TAASFTVK
+1368 TAASFDAK
-1376 TLRFVPSGSMTI
+1376 ILHFAPSGSMTI

-1430 KISPGSGFIETGVL
+1430 KISTDSGFIETGVL
-1444 NAGLIQMGDYT
+1444 NAGIIQMGDYT
-1455 AGEMTRVTAGMSGN
+1455 AGVMTRVTAGMSGN
-1469 YDDEHSVAFFGGG
+1469 YADKHSVAFFGGG
-1482 NYAQAITTVGKYKAN
+1482 SYAQAINTVTFYKEN
-1497 PQYQP
+1497 PKGTP
-1502 TQEELAEMA
+1502 SEGELAKMA

-1538 FKGRVEANEGYFKGT
+1538 FKGKIEADSGYFKGT
-1553 VAARTVLTEVKQLT
+1553 VAASAVYTKMKTLVVPSGDNTE
-1567 TYDDGYVIGEG
+1567 YVIGETDGDPIYPFYTCEQYNIDTHKG
-1578 TNTYYTTFYCPQLAE
+1578 TIILPLA
-1593 SAGVKTIYL
+1593 SKYL
-1602 PIAEQHKG
+1602 G
-1610 MELSFFCDNRGETQK
+1610 MELSFLPTRIAIPEY
-1625 SSWQLQG
+1625 SSWALQG
-1632 SVYDSQ
+1632 AVKGYDEK
-1638 GHLDVINASTSNA
+1638 GERLDVIMSCPESGSVPSIQSYSYTLTSDFKVRRFVA
-1651 AMSSYNTV
+1651 
-1659 ILSATNTMY
+1659 TMY
-1668 RFISM
+1668 G
-1673 PDQDRSNRYV
+1673 NTAV
-1683 WWAMQPVGGGTEYA
+1683 WMELRENS

>member
-8 DISLKWSILT
+8 DISLVWTILT
-18 DGVPVPLEGR
+18 EGMPEPLEGR
-28 ALSLTMTYP
+28 ELRLDVTDPSGAVTTVPFSVAENKVEFILY
-37 DGKVQSLFFT
+37 GK
-47 TEEHHVL
+47 
-54 VSLLGRD
+54 D
-61 LTETGVYSLTLWE
+61 LAKTGAYTLTLWE
-74 NKGKGGQTAVDYIN
+74 NKGKEGQTAVDCVS
-88 AFRLVANTSMED
+88 AFRLVENTLLED
-100 KSVANNLRVAT
+100 DEEEGSNMRAAT
-111 KNLGYSR
+111 VDLGYAN
-118 LEKTMGNGAGQEGW
+118 LEHAVNVVAVGGGAGRGTRHINGA
-132 GKEAPIGSRSIN
+132 I
-144 GSIYL
+144 L
-149 TVTGNTIETV
+149 MTVTGNTIEAV
-159 ERVQGSQGEAY
+159 NERETGFGRVY
-170 RCYFKALTSDG
+170 RCYWKKISNGEAAG
-181 GVIPN
+181 N
-186 LWRVGDQAYHKEYG
+186 LWEIGDQAVCSSLG
-200 TERTYW
+200 GGRAYW
-206 RKVVATNFTEGIDS
+206 RLVTGTDMSEGEDMP
-220 GMYHFVDLSAT
+220 GYHFVDLSAT

-246 VQLGYRGDDAPERQ
+246 VQLGYRGNDAPERQ

-277 HTGIKSYSLPEAEL
+277 HTGIKGYSLPEAEL
-291 QIRPGDNSMSARV
+291 QIRPGNNSMSARV

-371 AIDAADAKQRFEEI
+371 AIDAADAKLRFEEI

-417 EQYEVEKEEELWA
+417 EQYEVEKEEELWTD
-430 AYENAYNAFKADL
+430 YENAYNAFKADL
-443 ETKINTTGNVS
+443 ETKISTTGNVS

-486 ANNAVA
+486 ANDAVA

-514 AKAAAEQ
+514 AKEAAEQ
-521 AQADADTAQAK
+521 AQADAKSAQDA
-532 ADNAQ
+532 ADSAQ
-537 AVADKADEKFDA
+537 EAADKADEKFDA

-562 GVKDELAF
+562 SVKDELAF

-582 SKYELS
+582 VKYELA
-588 DTETDKSIDNFTTYY
+588 DTDTDKSIDNFTTYY
-603 NWYKGNLEYVLNP
+603 NWYKGNLEYVLDPKN
-616 TNPNDILESGAVKIP
+616 AVDGVVEIP
-631 AAMNANQDGYYAART
+631 GAMNAHQDGYYAART

-664 KIAEEAEKR
+664 KIAEDAEKR
-673 AEAIEEMQD
+673 AEALEEVQG
-682 NINAAMET
+682 NINAAIQT
-690 LEDRMVGYEGNIA
+690 LDDRMVGYEGNVA

-718 KGAPTLD
+718 KGAPTLN
-725 GEPVSDWVTD
+725 GEPVSDWKDD

-747 NINPFTDDNGKVI
+747 NINPFKDDKGDVI

-774 EDVTPSIE
+774 EDVTSSIE

-789 KKRMH
+789 KMRMH

-811 KAMTNADGRART
+811 NAMKNADGRART
-823 FVTKAQPAPPYDE
+823 FVTKAQPTPPYDE
-836 GDLWLQGPEGDI
+836 GDLWLQGPDGDI
-848 MVCKQGIHR
+848 MVCKEGIHR
-857 KAGESGNLDDWEKAG
+857 PKGDTTPANVLLKDWEKAG
-872 KYVDDVGLADF
+872 KYVDNDGLADF
-883 FEGAFSEAIKDVR
+883 FDGAFNEAILDVQK
-896 SQIDGKAETWYQ
+896 QIDGKAETWYQ
-908 EDDPSA
+908 AQDPSQHPEP
-914 NWKDDI
+914 WTDH
-920 TRDKHLGDLWYRP
+920 DKHIGDLWYNTTEN
-933 SAQKNY
+933 KNY
-939 MYSLLDPS
+939 IYRLLDS
-947 GYGWKEI
+947 GGYGWVEI

-966 TKAQIFVGESK
+966 TKAQIFVSSTT
-977 PSAPYNINDLWL
+977 PDAPYHVNDLWL
-989 KLVDGEATDI
+989 VLVDG
-999 YRCVESKTQE
+999 K
-1009 GSEEDNDWKLASY
+1009 
-1022 YTDSSTVAD
+1022 
-1031 FIRDTYGKDL
+1031 
-1041 EGLRAQVDGKAETWY
+1041 
-1056 QATDPSVSWA
+1056 
-1066 PSEKAKHEGDLWYNT
+1066 
-1081 TDGLSYIYRK
+1081 
-1091 GEDGKYVW
+1091 
-1099 EPIYSVPEEL
+1099 
-1109 YDALD
+1109 
-1114 SKSQIFVSISV
+1114 
-1125 PSPPYY
+1125 
-1131 KRDLWIV
+1131 
-1138 LDEKENATVIKRS
+1138 ATVIKRS
-1151 LVDRVKGEGKK
+1151 VKTRLEEGPGEDK
-1162 EDWVTACD
+1162 DWELACSYTDDSAFNEFKTGSFSEVT
-1170 YATKDEVDKNAGEVA
+1170 KNYEELKGN
-1185 ARFDSLE
+1185 
-1192 SDVDK
+1192 VDK
-1197 AAAKLEDVYT
+1197 AAADLENVYT
-1207 KAEADGKIDASEAE
+1207 KADADDLISKAEAD

-1226 KAELEA
+1226 KAELQK
-1232 AKTQLKEYT
+1232 AKKELEEYT
-1241 NNQIDGLSTGSQNL
+1241 KNQIDGLATGAQNL

-1275 LKQMFD
+1275 LKQMFE
-1281 MFSPS
+1281 MFSAK
-1286 LEYWDFMNTEAT
+1286 LEYWNAQNAEAT
-1298 ASEYTQTGKAAY
+1298 TSEYTQTGKAAY
-1310 LYGGM
+1310 LYGSM

-1340 SGVDVY
+1340 SGVVVY
-1346 FGGVSATIPLTAN
+1346 FGGVEKYIPLTAN

-1368 TAASFTVK
+1368 TAASFDAK
-1376 TLRFVPSGSMTI
+1376 ILHFAPSSSMTI

-1430 KISPGSGFIETGVL
+1430 KINPGSGFIETGVL
-1444 NAGLIQMGDYT
+1444 NAGIIQMGDYT

-1469 YDDEHSVAFFGGG
+1469 YADEHSVAFFGGG
-1482 NYAQAITTVGKYKAN
+1482 SYAQALATVTHYREN
-1497 PQYQP
+1497 PTVKP
-1502 TQEELAEMA
+1502 SEEVLKTMA

-1526 IVRGSIYAENGY
+1526 IVRGDIYANNGY
-1538 FKGRVEANEGYFKGT
+1538 FKGKIEADSGYFKGT

-1567 TYDDGYVIGEG
+1567 IHDDGYVIGEG
-1578 TNTYYTTFYCPQLAE
+1578 TGTYYTTFYCPQLAE

-1659 ILSATNTMY
+1659 ILNATNTMY